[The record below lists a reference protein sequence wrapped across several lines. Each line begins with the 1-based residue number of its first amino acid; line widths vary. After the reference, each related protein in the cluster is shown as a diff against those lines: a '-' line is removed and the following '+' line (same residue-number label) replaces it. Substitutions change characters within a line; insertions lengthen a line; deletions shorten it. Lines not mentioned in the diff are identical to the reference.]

1 MILLQA
7 VRIAKSFGARRV
19 LNNMNLIIQEGE
31 RAGIVG
37 VNGAGKSTLLKIITG
52 ALSPDAGEVIK
63 AKDLSVSYMAQDGG
77 LESGQSIWK
86 EMLSAFTHLIGLEK
100 QLREMEKRMGDPAVV
115 ANGKE
120 YRQLL
125 RDYDCLS
132 ADFENKGGFEYEANI
147 RGVLRGLNFGDMD
160 YNTPVNIMSGGQK
173 TRLALARC
181 LLGTPDLLIL
191 DEPTNYLDMDNLTWL
206 EQYLQSYRG
215 AVIVVSHDRYFLD
228 TLAKVIYD
236 LDNGG
241 ITRYTGNYTSF
252 VRQKTEIQEQQLKAY
267 KKQQEEIART
277 EEFVRR
283 NIAAKDTTR
292 RAQSRLKTLE
302 KMERVTRPEKE
313 RRVNVS
319 FNVDRPSGREV
330 LQVRDLTIGYPG
342 TVLARG
348 LNFDINKGERVV
360 LIGPNGTGKS
370 TLLKTIAG
378 LLPPL
383 GGNIRQGS
391 LVQIGYYEQEQQG
404 LHRDKDVLQ
413 ELWDRYPHMNEL
425 DIRKAL
431 GGFLF
436 SGDDVNK
443 RVAGLSGGE
452 KSRLALA
459 ALMLRKANFLLLDE
473 PTNHLDLPG
482 KEALEGA
489 LTGYPGT
496 ILFVSHDRYF
506 INKVASR
513 VLELSPG
520 NVISYQGNYDYY
532 QDKKT
537 RLQGTVMSGP
547 AKPERSTDTKE
558 KKQYFQKKEEEK
570 QKRKHQ
576 REVANLEQS
585 ITNQEELISRLEK
598 ELEQPEVYQDYHAC
612 QQRQSELEQL
622 RAVLHDHM
630 EKWLALIEIKQVRS

>member
-1 MILLQA
+1 LILLQA

-19 LNNMNLIIQEGE
+19 LSNVNLIIQEGE

-52 ALSPDAGEVIK
+52 ALAPDAGEIIK
-63 AKDLSVSYMAQDGG
+63 AKDISVSYMAQDGG
-77 LESGQSIWK
+77 LESGQSIWH
-86 EMLSAFTHLIGLEK
+86 EMLSAFTHLTGLEK
-100 QLREMEKRMGDPAVV
+100 QLREMEKRMGDPAV
-115 ANGKE
+115 AADGKQ

-125 RDYDCLS
+125 RDYDSLS
-132 ADFENKGGFEYEANI
+132 AEFEHKGGFAYEANM
-147 RGVLRGLNFGDMD
+147 RGVLHGLNFRDTD
-160 YNTPVNIMSGGQK
+160 YDTPVNILSGGQK

-181 LLGTPDLLIL
+181 LLGAPDILIL
-191 DEPTNYLDMDNLTWL
+191 DEPTNYLDMDNLAWL

-215 AVIVVSHDRYFLD
+215 AVLAVSHDRYFLD
-228 TLAKVIYD
+228 ALTKVIYD

-241 ITRYTGNYTSF
+241 ITRYTGNYTGF
-252 VRQKTEIQEQQLKAY
+252 IRQKKELQEQQLKAY

-313 RRVNVS
+313 RRVKVS
-319 FNVDRPSGREV
+319 FNVARLSGQEV
-330 LQVRDLTIGYPG
+330 LKARDLAIGYPG
-342 TVLARG
+342 KVLTGG
-348 LNFDINKGERVV
+348 LNFEINKGERVV

-383 GGNIRQGS
+383 GGNIHLGS
-391 LVQIGYYEQEQQG
+391 LVQIGYYEQEQEG
-404 LHRDKDVLQ
+404 LHPDKDVLQ
-413 ELWDRYPHMNEL
+413 ELWDRYPHINEL

-443 RVAGLSGGE
+443 SVSGLSGGE

-459 ALMLRKANFLLLDE
+459 ALMLRKANLLLLDE

-482 KEALEGA
+482 KEALEDA
-489 LTGYPGT
+489 LSDYPGT
-496 ILFVSHDRYF
+496 ILFISHDRYF

-513 VLELSPG
+513 TLELSLG
-520 NVISYQGNYDYY
+520 DVISYQGNYDYCLN
-532 QDKKT
+532 KKA
-537 RLQGTVMSGP
+537 RLQGTVKSGP
-547 AKPERSTDTKE
+547 VKPECSVDTGE
-558 KKQYFQKKEEEK
+558 KNQYYQKKEEER
-570 QKRKHQ
+570 QKRKQQ
-576 REVANLEQS
+576 REIASLEQS
-585 ITNQEELISRLEK
+585 IAAQEELISRLEK
-598 ELEQPEVYQDYHAC
+598 ELAQPEVYQDYQAC
-612 QQRQSELEQL
+612 QQRQIELEQI
-622 RAVLHDHM
+622 RAALHDCM
-630 EKWLALIEIKQVRS
+630 EKWLSLIDAEQVK